1 MSNRS
6 KRFKKMLKRRGPSIE
21 PCGTPVIVDINEL
34 KTESSFGVD
43 LKDNFLSVLHYHD
56 LHQRRAV

>member
-1 MSNRS
+1 
-6 KRFKKMLKRRGPSIE
+6 MLKRRGPSIE